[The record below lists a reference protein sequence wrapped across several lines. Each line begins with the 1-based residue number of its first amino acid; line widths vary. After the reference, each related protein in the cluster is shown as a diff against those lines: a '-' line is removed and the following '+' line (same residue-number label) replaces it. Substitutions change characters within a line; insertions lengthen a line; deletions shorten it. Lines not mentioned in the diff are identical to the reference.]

1 MLKYISM
8 INVVDEISTLKR
20 VLVKRPGQEIGI
32 LNNTNKEE
40 YLFDEIPDLKVAQ
53 KEHDIFTNILR
64 QEGVKVDYLEDLMTE
79 VLKDK
84 KVKEEFLKEFLNDQ
98 NCSDDQ
104 IYQELLNI
112 KNEKELVD
120 KTMSGFDGKL
130 IAMPNLYFTR
140 DPFTIIGNH
149 IALYHMHTTIRNRE
163 VIYGKYINKY
173 HKDFGLPILYMRND
187 EFQIEGGDVMLLNNE
202 TMIIGISERTV
213 IDAACKLAKNIID
226 SSLSI
231 KQILFMEIPSKRAC
245 MHLDTVFTRFDK
257 NKFVVFDEVYQIMK
271 LSLFD
276 KNGITQIND
285 SLTITLNKLL
295 NATDVK
301 IITCGNKDNEVIEQW
316 NDACNTLC
324 IAPNKF
330 IVYDINA
337 TTNEKYLNEGA
348 TIYKI
353 PSKELLKGRGGPHCM
368 SMALKRSID

>member
-32 LNNTNKEE
+32 LNNTNMEE
-40 YLFDEIPDLKVAQ
+40 YLFDELPNLKEAQ

-64 QEGVKVDYLEDLMTE
+64 QEGVKVDYLDDLMAS
-79 VLKDK
+79 VLKDE
-84 KVKEEFLKEFLNDQ
+84 KVKEEFLKEYLKDQ
-98 NCSDDQ
+98 NCSDDK

-112 KNEKELVD
+112 KDEKELVN
-120 KTMSGFDGKL
+120 KTMSGFDGL
-130 IAMPNLYFTR
+130 LTAMPNLYFTR

-149 IALYHMHTTIRNRE
+149 IALYHMHTDIRNRE

-187 EFQIEGGDVMLLNNE
+187 KFQIEGGDVMLLNNE
-202 TMIIGISERTV
+202 TMIIGISERTT
-213 IDAACKLAKNIID
+213 IDAACTLAKNIID
-226 SSLSI
+226 STLSI

-245 MHLDTVFTRFDK
+245 MHLDTVFTRFDT
-257 NKFVVFDEVYQIMK
+257 NKFVVFDEVYQVMN
-271 LSLFD
+271 LSLFNN
-276 KNGITQIND
+276 NG
-285 SLTITLNKLL
+285 LTKIEDNLVSTLNKLL
-295 NATDVK
+295 KRNDVK
-301 IITCGNKDNEVIEQW
+301 IITCGNKDNEVLEQW

-330 IVYDINA
+330 IVYDINQ
-337 TTNEKYLNEGA
+337 TTNQKYIENGA

-368 SMALKRSID
+368 SMALERI

>member
-245 MHLDTVFTRFDK
+245 MHLDTVFTRF
-257 NKFVVFDEVYQIMK
+257 
-271 LSLFD
+271 
-276 KNGITQIND
+276 
-285 SLTITLNKLL
+285 
-295 NATDVK
+295 
-301 IITCGNKDNEVIEQW
+301 
-316 NDACNTLC
+316 NT
-324 IAPNKF
+324 N
-330 IVYDINA
+330 
-337 TTNEKYLNEGA
+337 
-348 TIYKI
+348 
-353 PSKELLKGRGGPHCM
+353 
-368 SMALKRSID
+368 

>member
-32 LNNTNKEE
+32 LNNTNMEE
-40 YLFDEIPDLKVAQ
+40 YLFDELPNLKEAQ

-64 QEGVKVDYLEDLMTE
+64 QEGVKVDYLDDLMAS
-79 VLKDK
+79 VLKDE
-84 KVKEEFLKEFLNDQ
+84 KVKEEFLKEYLKDQ
-98 NCSDDQ
+98 NCSDDK

-112 KNEKELVD
+112 KDEKELVN
-120 KTMSGFDGKL
+120 KTMSGFDGL
-130 IAMPNLYFTR
+130 LTAMPNLYFTR

-149 IALYHMHTTIRNRE
+149 IALYHMHTDIRNRE

-187 EFQIEGGDVMLLNNE
+187 KFQIEGGDVMLLNNE
-202 TMIIGISERTV
+202 TMIIGISERTTM
-213 IDAACKLAKNIID
+213 DAACRLAKNIID
-226 SSLSI
+226 STLSI

-245 MHLDTVFTRFDK
+245 MHLDTVFTRFDI
-257 NKFVVFDEVYQIMK
+257 NKFVVFDEVYQVMK
-271 LSLFD
+271 LSLFNN
-276 KNGITQIND
+276 NG
-285 SLTITLNKLL
+285 LTKIEDNLVSTLNKLL
-295 NATDVK
+295 KRNDVK
-301 IITCGNKDNEVIEQW
+301 IITCGNKDNEVLEQW

-330 IVYDINA
+330 IVYDINQ
-337 TTNEKYLNEGA
+337 TTNQKYIENGA

-368 SMALKRSID
+368 SMALERI